1 MVQARGA
8 YTDFL
13 CGEDRRFD
21 GGLHWN
27 VRHVDGP
34 QYCHCTMST
43 RKASISHS
51 SVTYPHNGWLP
62 CHARNGRMVSLGCP
76 HVQRLPVISGI
87 NQEEGRKEVLQ
98 GDEDEMEV
106 ANNKVCPANGIPPAE
121 RVQMMILH
129 LVATLQRSVAS

>member
-1 MVQARGA
+1 MK
-8 YTDFL
+8 
-13 CGEDRRFD
+13 
-21 GGLHWN
+21 
-27 VRHVDGP
+27 
-34 QYCHCTMST
+34 ST

-76 HVQRLPVISGI
+76 HVQRLPVSGI
-87 NQEEGRKEVLQ
+87 RRKEVLQ

-129 LVATLQRSVAS
+129 LVATLATGPTYRSE